1 MVSCRERSRQG
12 RTPRGAVTKLRGLFW
27 LHHSCDR
34 LSQLTYYTSIQRPL
48 IKQHSLELSLI
59 LLALFCCVARAET
72 QPTPPPETGSGL
84 EGSISLHNIS
94 GGPIRQGVP
103 DFRPLANTTFVVK
116 KGDLAVA
123 SFTTD
128 DQGRF
133 RISLPS
139 GHYSILKKDWKVRV
153 GFYGPFEVDIEKGQ
167 IKKVQWNCDT
177 GMQ

>member
-1 MVSCRERSRQG
+1 LSKQLSFE
-12 RTPRGAVTKLRGLFW
+12 LF
-27 LHHSCDR
+27 
-34 LSQLTYYTSIQRPL
+34 LT
-48 IKQHSLELSLI
+48 
-59 LLALFCCVARAET
+59 LLALFCSVARAET
-72 QPTPPPETGSGL
+72 QSTPLPEAGTGL

-94 GGPIRQGVP
+94 GGPAREGVP
-103 DFRPLANTTFVVK
+103 DSKPLANTTFVVK
-116 KGDLAVA
+116 KGEITIA

-139 GHYSILKKDWKVRV
+139 GRYDISRKDWKSRV
-153 GFYGPFEVDIEKGQ
+153 GFYGPFEVEIAAGQ